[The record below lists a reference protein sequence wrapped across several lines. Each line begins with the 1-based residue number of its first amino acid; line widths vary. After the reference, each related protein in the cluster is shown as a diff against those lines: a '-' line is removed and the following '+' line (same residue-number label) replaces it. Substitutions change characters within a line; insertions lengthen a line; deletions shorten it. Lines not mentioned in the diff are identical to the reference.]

1 MFIVG
6 DANTDATN
14 ILKASDVD
22 QSDKVAA
29 ERDAKEVN
37 AELATKSFDSIRAI
51 SKQTKDPTRKK
62 QIMYIIRVIG

>member
-37 AELATKSFDSIRAI
+37 AELATKSFDSIREI
-51 SKQTKDPTRKK
+51 SKQTIDPTRKK

>member
-37 AELATKSFDSIRAI
+37 AELATKSFDSIREI
-51 SKQTKDPTRKK
+51 SKQTIDPTRKK
-62 QIMYIIRVIG
+62 QIMYIIRGH